1 MFGRMSLDRATA
13 PDPHDLL
20 PPAPAFSVESDDV
33 QDGQPLAAVH
43 AHASAGGENVS
54 PHLRWSGF
62 PEETK
67 GFAVTCYDPD
77 APTGSGFWHWV
88 LFNIPASTTELATG
102 ASSDALPE
110 GAVEARNDY
119 GAQGYGGP
127 APPAGDGPHRYVF
140 TVYALDTDALDLG
153 PDATPAYVGFNLTFH
168 TLARAAI
175 RPTYEIDG

>member
-1 MFGRMSLDRATA
+1 MSLDRATA

-33 QDGQPLAAVH
+33 QDGQPMSPAH
-43 AHASAGGENVS
+43 AHPSAGGENRS

-67 GFAVTCYDPD
+67 SFAVTCFDPD

-88 LFNIPASTTELATG
+88 LFNLPASTTELPSG
-102 ASSDALPE
+102 ASGEGLPQ
-110 GAVEARNDY
+110 GAVETRNDF
-119 GAQGYGGP
+119 GESGYGGA
-127 APPAGDGPHRYVF
+127 APPPGDIPHRYVF
-140 TVYALDTDALDLG
+140 TIHAVDVEALELG

-168 TLARAAI
+168 TLARAAV
-175 RPTYEIDG
+175 RPTFRLEG